1 MSTNQKI
8 KYVLTI
14 MCVLLAVIGV
24 TVYFNIPKENELQ
37 DNVTLKINEET
48 TKTLKAKITN
58 IYPGSSHS
66 YTIQLEAKNIKNLN
80 VYLTFRDNSDK
91 ENQLK
96 NYIDVKIESNQKVIE
111 RTLKDLLENKET
123 YSLGMNTNQIV
134 ITYSMSEDVGNEA
147 KGTEAIFYID
157 LKAKALETR

>member
-1 MSTNQKI
+1 MSANQKI

-24 TVYFNIPKENELQ
+24 AVYFNIPKENELQ
-37 DNVTLKINEET
+37 DNVTLSLKEDT
-48 TKTLKAKITN
+48 TKTLKAKISN

-66 YTIQLEAKNIKNLN
+66 YTIHLDGNNIDSLN
-80 VYLTFRDNSDK
+80 VYLTFRDKNK
-91 ENQLK
+91 NENQLK
-96 NYIDVKIESNQKVIE
+96 NYIDVKIETNQKTIE
-111 RTLKDLLENKET
+111 SSLKELLENNET
-123 YSLGMNTNQIV
+123 YNLGMKTNQIV
-134 ITYSMSEDVGNEA
+134 ITYTMPEEVGNEA